1 MHNFLKNVFVQYVQL
16 FLHKH
21 LLFGLQQLI
30 YLKFKFFF
38 FIIFVQTPFSKD
50 ARGVLDETRTEKKNF
65 LRIRIF
71 DINTFSSELAKKYNF
86 QVIDLHYLVRKSV
99 QHRCKDGMHYDALVH
114 RQITTHIAHYISCG
128 FNKNLS
134 EYKIEDND
142 LLCYD
147 IIKSIINKIDYQIT
161 SCDKKIL
168 EEYRPL
174 KMNFDLNEKEKQLLY
189 LIDYYENN
197 S

>member
-1 MHNFLKNVFVQYVQL
+1 
-16 FLHKH
+16 
-21 LLFGLQQLI
+21 
-30 YLKFKFFF
+30 
-38 FIIFVQTPFSKD
+38 
-50 ARGVLDETRTEKKNF
+50 
-65 LRIRIF
+65 
-71 DINTFSSELAKKYNF
+71 
-86 QVIDLHYLVRKSV
+86 
-99 QHRCKDGMHYDALVH
+99 MHYDALVH

-128 FNKNLS
+128 LNKNLS